1 MVILFCEVFLYDL
14 ENVFWSINGKEID
27 YFKSKVKYL
36 EVIVEDLLL
45 IIFNVNE
52 DVVGFY

>member
-1 MVILFCEVFLYDL
+1 MVKLFCEVFLYDL

-27 YFKSKVKYL
+27 NFKSKVKYL
-36 EVIVEDLLL
+36 EVIIKDLLL